1 MVPIQIETALLDF
14 KNYGL
19 PGLIILA
26 LGFFAWKLYS
36 QQVKYAEGWREEA
49 KEMTQ
54 NFMNLS
60 QKQNETNNRLIDI
73 REQDVAQNKEFFKNI
88 SEKVSEIPEKT
99 IKELEYQKLQRSQHV
114 PNNTPAP

>member
-1 MVPIQIETALLDF
+1 MIPLQIETALLDF

-36 QQVKYAEGWREEA
+36 QQVKYAEGWRMEA

-54 NFMNLS
+54 NFMDLS
-60 QKQNETNNRLIDI
+60 SKQNETNNRLIDI
-73 REQDVAQNKEFFKNI
+73 REKDVAQNKEFYDDITK
-88 SEKVSEIPEKT
+88 KVEAIPERT
-99 IKELEYQKLQRSQHV
+99 VRELDYRKLQRSQPS